1 MLKITD
7 VFKYKGLIYA
17 TTMRDLYSRY
27 AGSLLG
33 ALWLVLPSLFMIFI
47 YTVIFS
53 NIMKAKLPGVE
64 NQYAYSIYLCAGVI
78 TWGIF
83 LEVVQRSKNVFLD
96 NANLIKKSSFPH
108 WVLFIPILLV
118 AIFNGLVLLVIVLI
132 FMLILGH
139 PIAIFNIISLL
150 SINFAVT
157 VFLAVSIGVFLS
169 ILNVFFRDIGQIS
182 DVFFQFAFW
191 ATPIVYPVSIVP
203 EKFKYVLDLN
213 PMAYLIEISQNI
225 LLAKEIVVIESV
237 KNFIYPLIFAVIM
250 SSLAIVLYR
259 RSKADI
265 LDQI

>member
-7 VFKYKGLIYA
+7 IFKYKGLIYA

-27 AGSLLG
+27 AGSFLG

-64 NQYAYSIYLCAGVI
+64 NQYAYSVYLCAGII

-83 LEVVQRSKNVFLD
+83 LEVVQRSKNVFIE
-96 NANLIKKSSFPH
+96 NANLIKKSNFPH

-118 AIFNGLVLLVIVLI
+118 AIFNGLVLLVIVLF
-132 FMLILGH
+132 FMLILGY
-139 PIAIFNIISLL
+139 PIAIFNIIFLL
-150 SINFAVT
+150 SITFIIA
-157 VFLAVSIGVFLS
+157 VFLAVSVGAFLAT
-169 ILNVFFRDIGQIS
+169 LNVFFRDIGQIA

-191 ATPIVYPVSIVP
+191 ATPIVYPITIVP

-213 PMAYLIEISQNI
+213 PMAYLIKISQDV
-225 LLAKEIVVIESV
+225 LLAKEVIFIESIQ
-237 KNFIYPLIFAVIM
+237 NFIYPLIFAMIM
-250 SSLAIVLYR
+250 SLLAIVLYR
-259 RSKADI
+259 QSKSDI